1 MATQELLADVER
13 LLEDLETLADPVARQ
28 TATGVVQA
36 LLELYGAG
44 LGRMVEEISAS
55 DSGGESAHA
64 FAEDELIS
72 HLLLL
77 HGLHPVAVEDRVRD
91 ALTEV
96 RPYLE
101 SHGGNV

>member
-1 MATQELLADVER
+1 MATQELVADVER

-44 LGRMVEEISAS
+44 LERMVEEIAQR
-55 DSGGESAHA
+55 DEDGEIADA

-77 HGLHPVAVEDRVRD
+77 HGLHPVSLEDRVRD

-101 SHGGNV
+101 SH